1 MSLSDLASIG
11 SLVSVVAVVVSLI
24 YMSQQ
29 TRQNTKH
36 TKAQIQ
42 QGRTGGITD
51 WLNALAS
58 DPSLLDIYLRG
69 TAGDPLLSDVD
80 AARFVVLSTAR
91 FYSYEDQFYQHKEG
105 LLDDVRYTGV
115 LKAAKSSLK
124 YPGSRASWTM
134 MRDTFDAGFQT
145 FMDDIMRET
154 RVEPA
159 ANFGSAFKSLSAVEL
174 SRVSTS
180 RVQV

>member
-11 SLVSVVAVVVSLI
+11 SLVSVVAVLISLI

-42 QGRTGGITD
+42 QGRTDGITD

-69 TAGDPLLSDVD
+69 TAGDPSLSDVD

-105 LLDDVRYTGV
+105 LLDDVRYAGV
-115 LKAAKSSLK
+115 LKAAKSSLR

-145 FMDDIMRET
+145 FMDGIMREIP
-154 RVEPA
+154 VEPA
-159 ANFGSAFKSLSAVEL
+159 TNLGSVLKSLSAAEL
-174 SRVSTS
+174 SRMSA
-180 RVQV
+180 

>member
-11 SLVSVVAVVVSLI
+11 SLVSVVAVLISLI
-24 YMSQQ
+24 YMSLQ

-42 QGRTGGITD
+42 QGRTEGITD
-51 WLNALAS
+51 WLNALAA
-58 DPSLLDIYLRG
+58 DPSLLETYLRG
-69 TAGDPLLSDVD
+69 AAGDPSLSDVE

-105 LLDDVRYTGV
+105 LLDDVRYAGV
-115 LKAAKSSLK
+115 LKAAKSSLR
-124 YPGSRASWTM
+124 YPGSRACWTM

-145 FMDDIMRET
+145 LMDDIMRET
-154 RVEPA
+154 PAEPA
-159 ANFGSAFKSLSAVEL
+159 TDIGSVLKSLSAAEL
-174 SRVSTS
+174 SRLNA
-180 RVQV
+180 